1 MSQLGFDSLIPAV
14 KSGSID
20 GAAILECY
28 FTEDFADLFPLVES
42 KKRDKCYLA
51 LVTYIKKNRKKKN
64 KKK

>member
-28 FTEDFADLFPLVES
+28 FTEDFADLFPLVEP

-51 LVTYIKKNRKKKN
+51 LVTYGKKNRKKRG
-64 KKK
+64 KK